1 MSKLQKGY
9 ILSIILLALSTFLYF
24 TSSNLEEMK
33 QGHAKN
39 ENVTRVNGEKIEKV
53 DTVSLSRIE
62 DEKAYF
68 DRNLPDYLPGRTGS
82 NSVDTSYYKT
92 SKFKGNKNFNLI
104 RIYSKDA
111 NNNIVHLYR
120 FVPIGE
126 KIQ

>member
-9 ILSIILLALSTFLYF
+9 VLAIVLLALSTFLYF
-24 TSSNLEEMK
+24 TSTNLEEK
-33 QGHAKN
+33 KESHIEN
-39 ENVTRVNGEKIEKV
+39 ETVTRVNGEKVEKV

-62 DEKAYF
+62 DGKVYF

-92 SKFKGNKNFNLI
+92 SKFKGNKNFHI
-104 RIYSKDA
+104 VRIYSKDA
-111 NNNIVHLYR
+111 NNNIIHLYR
-120 FVPIGE
+120 FVPVGE